1 MNLKERIQD
10 IFHQYSVQLE
20 LADKDKKEDEVQ
32 MAKKTLA
39 NGTVIYTDAEEF
51 AVGVSVFIV
60 NEEGERMPLP
70 DGEYEYEGGGK
81 TVVAGGKI
89 AEMVEAEEE
98 KKEEEKELDHTPDH
112 KKEEEKMEDD
122 KKKDEKEMKH
132 TPDHKDEEMEEEE
145 EKKFTKKEVEEM
157 VKKAVEDAKE
167 KMSSQLS
174 ETNKELSD
182 LKEMLSTQ
190 KAEAGLRRSA
200 SKEKR
205 MSFAD
210 IKKLTQ
216 KERVSA
222 LYELY
227 SNK

>member
-39 NGTVIYTDAEEF
+39 NGTVIYTDAEDF

-60 NEEGERMPLP
+60 NDEGERMPLP

-112 KKEEEKMEDD
+112 KKDEEEKMEDE
-122 KKKDEKEMKH
+122 KKKDE
-132 TPDHKDEEMEEEE
+132 EEMEEEE
-145 EKKFTKKEVEEM
+145 EEKEKKFTKKEVEEM

-167 KMSSQLS
+167 KMASQLS
-174 ETNKELSD
+174 KTNKELSD

>member
-20 LADKDKKEDEVQ
+20 LADNDKKEDEVQ

-39 NGTVIYTDAEEF
+39 NGTVIYTDAEDF

-112 KKEEEKMEDD
+112 KKDEEEKMEENKRALKKMQKRLRDEEPQVTTHHEIFYALRVPPRQRSRKFSRKFSKKWSKKVILQNFRTRRTLGD
-122 KKKDEKEMKH
+122 VANYMLSKFQPSATLAGTTKIQKTKKK
-132 TPDHKDEEMEEEE
+132 TFFFFPDH
-145 EKKFTKKEVEEM
+145 F
-157 VKKAVEDAKE
+157 
-167 KMSSQLS
+167 
-174 ETNKELSD
+174 
-182 LKEMLSTQ
+182 
-190 KAEAGLRRSA
+190 
-200 SKEKR
+200 
-205 MSFAD
+205 
-210 IKKLTQ
+210 
-216 KERVSA
+216 
-222 LYELY
+222 
-227 SNK
+227 

>member
-10 IFHQYSVQLE
+10 IFESYSVLLE
-20 LADKDKKEDEVQ
+20 VEEKEEVKEEVQ
-32 MAKKTLA
+32 MAEKTLA
-39 NGTVIYTDAEEF
+39 NGTVIYTDADDF
-51 AVGVSVFIV
+51 IVGAEVFIV

-81 TVVAGGKI
+81 TLISNGAI

-98 KKEEEKELDHTPDH
+98 V
-112 KKEEEKMEDD
+112 
-122 KKKDEKEMKH
+122 
-132 TPDHKDEEMEEEE
+132 EEEE
-145 EKKFTKKEVEEM
+145 EVEVEVEMEEKVEEKEEEEEEVEETFTKEEVEEM
-157 VKKAVEDAKE
+157 VKKAVEEAKE
-167 KMSSQLS
+167 KLS
-174 ETNKELSD
+174 AKLSKNRKELED
-182 LKEMLSTQ
+182 LKQTLSTQ
-190 KAEAGLRRSA
+190 KAEGGLRRSP

>member
-39 NGTVIYTDAEEF
+39 NGTVIYTDAEDF

-60 NEEGERMPLP
+60 NDEGERMPLP

-112 KKEEEKMEDD
+112 KKDEEEKMEDE
-122 KKKDEKEMKH
+122 KKKDE
-132 TPDHKDEEMEEEE
+132 EEMEEEEE

-167 KMSSQLS
+167 KMASQLS
-174 ETNKELSD
+174 KTNKELSD

>member
-10 IFHQYSVQLE
+10 IFHSYSVQLE
-20 LADKDKKEDEVQ
+20 LNEKEKKEDEVQ

-39 NGTVIYTDAEEF
+39 NGTVIYTDAEDF
-51 AVGVSVFIV
+51 AVGAEVFIV

-89 AEMVEAEEE
+89 AEIVEAEEE
-98 KKEEEKELDHTPDH
+98 EKEEEKELDHTPDH
-112 KKEEEKMEDD
+112 KDEEKMEDE
-122 KKKDEKEMKH
+122 KKKDE
-132 TPDHKDEEMEEEE
+132 EEMEDEDEEE

-167 KMSSQLS
+167 KMASQLS
-174 ETNKELSD
+174 ETTKELSD

-190 KAEAGLRRSA
+190 KAEAGLRRSP